1 MAELIVRPEASADIA
16 DVYSY
21 SIEQFGL
28 ATGEAYHDG
37 LQAAVERLAEHPRY
51 RGQSTPDFAR
61 RSGS

>member
-37 LQAAVERLAEHPRY
+37 LQAAWSGSLNTRY

-61 RSGS
+61 